1 VRGTIS
7 VALRRAGWPAN
18 FGGIS
23 TRVLEISPATVWRF
37 HLVLLFGIASVV
49 IAFALVWI
57 SYLS

>member
-1 VRGTIS
+1 MIWS
-7 VALRRAGWPAN
+7 HIGWPAN

-23 TRVLEISPATVWRF
+23 TRALEISAATVWRF
-37 HLVLLFGIASVV
+37 HLVLLLFGIASVV